1 MRDAKIFTLSNGM
14 RVVHQFIPTT
24 AIVHCGIVLDIGSRD
39 ENAAN
44 QGIAHFWEHMAFKGT
59 KKRSAIDVI
68 TSLDSIGGELNAYTD
83 KERIVFYASVRNAYF
98 ERAVDVLSDI
108 TFQST
113 FPEKELEKE
122 RGVILEEMAMYL
134 DNPDDSLQDDFE
146 TVVYGK
152 HPMGMNILGSQETV
166 KGFNRKDFHQFFKEH
181 VDMRRIVFSC
191 VGNISLDVVE
201 KMAHRYFGRLK
212 AYRSRKKRKK
222 FSNYKVG
229 EKELQRTIKQAKCA
243 IGRDAYPLQ
252 HPYRIPFYFIVNILG
267 GPGMNSRLNLAL
279 RERYGFVYSIDAQY
293 ISYTDTGMF
302 AVYFGTEPK
311 QLDKCINLVQQE
323 LTRFCDK
330 RLTPRQLSAAKEQ
343 IKGQMAMGEENN
355 LSLMLM
361 MGRSVLEL
369 DRVPTLEE
377 VFAKID
383 DLEAKKI
390 LEVAQDMFDPKKLSK
405 LTIVPVK
412 APLVNGYG
420 HLEVKGVKQKA

>member
-1 MRDAKIFTLSNGM
+1 
-14 RVVHQFIPTT
+14 
-24 AIVHCGIVLDIGSRD
+24 
-39 ENAAN
+39 
-44 QGIAHFWEHMAFKGT
+44 
-59 KKRSAIDVI
+59 
-68 TSLDSIGGELNAYTD
+68 
-83 KERIVFYASVRNAYF
+83 
-98 ERAVDVLSDI
+98 
-108 TFQST
+108 
-113 FPEKELEKE
+113 
-122 RGVILEEMAMYL
+122 
-134 DNPDDSLQDDFE
+134 
-146 TVVYGK
+146 
-152 HPMGMNILGSQETV
+152 
-166 KGFNRKDFHQFFKEH
+166 
-181 VDMRRIVFSC
+181 
-191 VGNISLDVVE
+191 
-201 KMAHRYFGRLK
+201 
-212 AYRSRKKRKK
+212 
-222 FSNYKVG
+222 
-229 EKELQRTIKQAKCA
+229 
-243 IGRDAYPLQ
+243 
-252 HPYRIPFYFIVNILG
+252 
-267 GPGMNSRLNLAL
+267 
-279 RERYGFVYSIDAQY
+279 
-293 ISYTDTGMF
+293 MF